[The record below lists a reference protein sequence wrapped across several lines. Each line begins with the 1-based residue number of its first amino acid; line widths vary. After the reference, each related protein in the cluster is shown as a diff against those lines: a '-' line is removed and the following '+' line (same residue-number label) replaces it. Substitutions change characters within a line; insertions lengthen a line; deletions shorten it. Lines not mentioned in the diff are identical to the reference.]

1 MAGLD
6 KTTPSPTEIKLHQ
19 KSRVL
24 EIAFADGKRFTLPFE
39 FLRVYSPS
47 AEVRGHG
54 PGQEVLQVGK
64 QDVDIT
70 AVEPVGSYAVQLVFS
85 DGHDSGLYS
94 WDYLYDLGVNQDTMW
109 KHYLERM
116 QAAGASRAAATGAFA
131 QRPKSK

>member
-19 KSRVL
+19 KSCVL
-24 EIAFADGKRFTLPFE
+24 EIAFEDGKRFTLPFE

-64 QDVDIT
+64 KAVEIT
-70 AVEPVGSYAVQLVFS
+70 QIEPVGSYAVQLVFS
-85 DGHDSGLYS
+85 DGHDTGLYS
-94 WDYLYDLGVNQDTMW
+94 WGYLYELGANQEAMW
-109 KHYLERM
+109 THYLERM
-116 QAAGASRAAATGAFA
+116 QAAGASREAATGEFA

>member
-24 EIAFADGKRFTLPFE
+24 EIAFEDGKRFRLPFE

-54 PGQEVLQVGK
+54 PGQETLQVGK
-64 QDVDIT
+64 KEVEINN
-70 AVEPVGSYAVQLVFS
+70 VEPVGSYALQLVFS

-94 WDYLYDLGVNQDTMW
+94 WNYLYELGANQDTMW